1 MLCPVRGY
9 GIGAATPSGNPHLLR
24 HLLLFKKDQLSK
36 APHFT
41 PRLFCVVIGH
51 VCEKAR
57 ALDWVDGSASASAH
71 THQCSIAS
79 EEIDAPLAPVVRIK
93 NGQRELIELRWGVIP
108 IWAKDTK
115 IAYKTI
121 NARAETVATA
131 PALLPGCRTGD
142 RVAFSGADGDRN

>member
-1 MLCPVRGY
+1 VL
-9 GIGAATPSGNPHLLR
+9 I
-24 HLLLFKKDQLSK
+24 LLFKKGQPIKS
-36 APHFT
+36 PHYT

-57 ALDWVDGSASASAH
+57 ALDWVDAIGFRQRPYSPVFI
-71 THQCSIAS
+71 TS

-93 NGQRELIELRWGVIP
+93 NGQRQLIERRWGVIP
-108 IWAKDTK
+108 ICATDTK

>member
-1 MLCPVRGY
+1 MSAR
-9 GIGAATPSGNPHLLR
+9 
-24 HLLLFKKDQLSK
+24 K
-36 APHFT
+36 
-41 PRLFCVVIGH
+41 
-51 VCEKAR
+51 R
-57 ALDWVDGSASASAH
+57 ALLTGSMRSASASAH

-79 EEIDAPLAPVVRIK
+79 EETDAPLAPVVRIK
-93 NGQRELIELRWGVIP
+93 NGQRELIDLRWGVIP
-108 IWAKDTK
+108 ICAKDTK

>member
-1 MLCPVRGY
+1 
-9 GIGAATPSGNPHLLR
+9 
-24 HLLLFKKDQLSK
+24 LFKKCQLLK

-57 ALDWVDGSASASAH
+57 ALDWVDAIGFRQRPYSLVFNHVRRNRRAARTGRAD
-71 THQCSIAS
+71 QKRP
-79 EEIDAPLAPVVRIK
+79 APTYR
-93 NGQRELIELRWGVIP
+93 RRWGVIP
-108 IWAKDTK
+108 ICATDTQ

-121 NARAETVATA
+121 NARAETAATA